1 METTGPAEKIMSTRT
16 YDSTD
21 GEDTEWECIVLEL
34 EDGDVVMYDPSNHCA
49 WVQSDAS
56 MDISSQV

>member
-1 METTGPAEKIMSTRT
+1 MSTRT